1 MIRSRRRQEVRWL
14 QEYHHLEQQLLQ
26 MNDILCVLI
35 FIKTNQLID
44 SFNDWLSNR
53 NVGKWEFLD
62 IFGWTALVTRWI
74 HWITVK
80 LPSPTFN
87 FREYI
92 NLFLTNSIFS
102 FSFLPSPLRHDMLG
116 LFFHQMGENLADP
129 IFATFG
135 LIMVEIRIRC
145 AGPPQSKLNRGG
157 KLNNRM

>member
-1 MIRSRRRQEVRWL
+1 MRI
-14 QEYHHLEQQLLQ
+14 
-26 MNDILCVLI
+26 
-35 FIKTNQLID
+35 
-44 SFNDWLSNR
+44 
-53 NVGKWEFLD
+53 LD

-129 IFATFG
+129 IFATFRSNNG
-135 LIMVEIRIRC
+135 RDQDPLCWTTTEQTEPWGETKQPDVIR
-145 AGPPQSKLNRGG
+145 RGQNSPKMKISTRYQICLLVG
-157 KLNNRM
+157 